1 MVWQLT
7 GLAFFSLTLLPLGA
21 ALVAGHVPD
30 RLRHRL
36 PADARPLG
44 WALLSLYAV
53 APLNALPR
61 LCQAPPSITLAA
73 TAIAA
78 VVAVAGSTYLA
89 FTTGRARKVA
99 P

>member
-7 GLAFFSLTLLPLGA
+7 GLAFFSLTLLPSGA
-21 ALVAGHVPD
+21 ALVAGHAPD
-30 RLRHRL
+30 RLRSRL
-36 PADARPLG
+36 AADARPLG

-61 LCQAPPSITLAA
+61 LCQAPPSITFAA
-73 TAIAA
+73 TAVAA
-78 VVAVAGSTYLA
+78 AGALGGCTYMALA
-89 FTTGRARKVA
+89 TARAGKVA